1 MEAIQPK
8 FFPEGL
14 PPPHIRKIY
23 MLMSCLIHIYSRKGV
38 LCSKMTSGSVKRSS
52 VSALEQGTPLYLFVV
67 N

>member
-23 MLMSCLIHIYSRKGV
+23 MLMSCLIHIYSKKGV
-38 LCSKMTSGSVKRSS
+38 PCPKTTSGSAKRSS
-52 VSALEQGTPLYLFVV
+52 VSALRQGTPL
-67 N
+67 